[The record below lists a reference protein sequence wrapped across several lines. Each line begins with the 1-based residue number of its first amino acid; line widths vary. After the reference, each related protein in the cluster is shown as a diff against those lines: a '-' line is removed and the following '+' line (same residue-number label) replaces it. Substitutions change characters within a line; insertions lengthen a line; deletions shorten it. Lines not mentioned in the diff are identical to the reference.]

1 MGDTSKV
8 HPSGTMAKDG
18 GAVTEMPV
26 KEKDEKLESDFG
38 QDEKKEDEEKKEP
51 AEMVPYSELVRKK
64 NLSYEKYQILEILKL

>member
-18 GAVTEMPV
+18 GTGTEMPV

-38 QDEKKEDEEKKEP
+38 QDEKKEEEKKEP
-51 AEMVPYSELVRKK
+51 AEMVPYSELVKKKKLKNRNHRK
-64 NLSYEKYQILEILKL
+64 L